1 MCFSPEKHTTFK
13 RKSSSPVKL
22 TKFQLKKN
30 ERTSEQELVINKRTK
45 VEDPSDYCAIKT
57 QEKETK
63 DASAQ
68 EILDGEINILVNICG
83 RIIIDE

>member
-1 MCFSPEKHTTFK
+1 M
-13 RKSSSPVKL
+13 
-22 TKFQLKKN
+22 
-30 ERTSEQELVINKRTK
+30 INKRTK